1 MSALEPRRRPRR
13 RLNAMRR
20 RAQAGL
26 SLVELMVGIVVSL
39 LVGLAAAGSA
49 MMFTA
54 SQRQGTSSGT
64 VSINGT
70 NVINAIKA
78 DLSLAGLGF
87 FDDSVAPCG
96 TLNLS
101 VGATTLSDGA
111 AVAPLQV
118 VRGTDHDQLDLLY
131 ATTVE
136 SGSSVLLDQVSDG
149 TFAAVRSLLPAAAGQ
164 MVMLAPEATG
174 GLCTVRTVTAVTA
187 STNTTPQ
194 VLTFADSGN
203 HNKVTF
209 ATPPLY
215 NAKSRATL
223 LGNMTWNRYRVNGSN
238 ELLLER
244 RLNGDSAV
252 LLRDVVSFRVQ
263 YGVSATAATPT
274 LDAWVDADGAFAS
287 LDAANIDRVRAVRVA
302 VMLRAPQR
310 EKAEADGVCRA
321 TETAPQLLG
330 VTPSA
335 FTGADT
341 TWRCFRYRTQQAIVP
356 LRNFVM

>member
-1 MSALEPRRRPRR
+1 MFAPSDRPRPGSR
-13 RLNAMRR
+13 RG
-20 RAQAGL
+20 QAGL

-54 SQRQGTSSGT
+54 SQRQGASTST
-64 VSINGT
+64 VSINGLSI
-70 NVINAIKA
+70 INAVKA

-101 VGATTLSDGA
+101 SNATTLSNGA
-111 AVAPLQV
+111 AIAPVQV
-118 VRGTDHDQLDLLY
+118 TRNGDHDQLDVLY

-136 SGSSVLLDQVSDG
+136 SGSSVMLDQVSDG
-149 TFAAVRSLLPAAAGQ
+149 SSAAVRSLLPAAVGQ
-164 MVMLAPEATG
+164 AVMLVPEAAN
-174 GLCTVRTVTAVTA
+174 GLCTVRSVTAVTA

-194 VLTFADSGN
+194 VLAFASGGE
-203 HNKVTF
+203 HNQVTF
-209 ATPPLY
+209 STPPDY
-215 NAKSRATL
+215 NAKSRVTL
-223 LGNMTWNRYRVNGSN
+223 VGDLTWNRYRVDANSQ
-238 ELLLER
+238 LVLDR
-244 RLNGDSAV
+244 RMDGASAV

-263 YGVSATAATPT
+263 YGVSAAAGAAT
-274 LDAWVDADGAFAS
+274 LDEWVDSDAFGPVNS
-287 LDAANIDRVRAVRVA
+287 GNIERVRAVRVG
-302 VMLRAPQR
+302 VMLRSAQR

-321 TETAPQLLG
+321 TQTAPELFDF
-330 VTPSA
+330 TPSA

-341 TWRCFRYRTQQAIVP
+341 TWRCFRYRTQTVIVP

>member
-1 MSALEPRRRPRR
+1 MSADRVMRRP
-13 RLNAMRR
+13 R

-54 SQRQGTSSGT
+54 SQRQGASTST
-64 VSINGT
+64 VSINGLS
-70 NVINAIKA
+70 VINAIKA
-78 DLSLAGLGF
+78 DLSLTGLGF

-101 VGATTLSDGA
+101 SNTNVLSNGA
-111 AVAPLQV
+111 AMAPLAV
-118 VRGTDHDQLDLLY
+118 TRDGDHDQLDVLY

-136 SGSSVLLDQVSDG
+136 SGSSVLLDQVTDG
-149 TFAAVRSLLPAAAGQ
+149 TNAAVRSLLPAAVGQ
-164 MVMLAPEATG
+164 AVMLVPEAAG
-174 GLCTVRTVTAVTA
+174 GLCTVRSVTGVTA
-187 STNTTPQ
+187 STATTPQ
-194 VLTFADSGN
+194 VLAFADSGE
-203 HNKVTF
+203 HNQVTF
-209 ATPPLY
+209 TNPPEY

-223 LGNMTWNRYRVNGSN
+223 VGDLTWNRYRVDATSQ
-238 ELLLER
+238 LVLDR
-244 RLNGDSAV
+244 RMDGASAV

-263 YGVSATAATPT
+263 YGVSAAGTPT
-274 LDAWVDADGAFAS
+274 LDDWVDATGAFGTINAG
-287 LDAANIDRVRAVRVA
+287 NIERVRAVRVG
-302 VMLRAPQR
+302 VMLRSAQR

-321 TETAPQLLG
+321 TETAPQLFG
-330 VTPSA
+330 FTPSA

-341 TWRCFRYRTQQAIVP
+341 TWRCFRYRTQTVIVP